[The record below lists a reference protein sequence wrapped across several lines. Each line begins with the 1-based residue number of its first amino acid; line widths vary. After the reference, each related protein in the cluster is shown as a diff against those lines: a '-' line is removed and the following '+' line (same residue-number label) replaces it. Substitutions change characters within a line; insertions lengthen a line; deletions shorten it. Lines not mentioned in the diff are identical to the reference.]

1 MCLSSVYLRRA
12 GGETELLCEY
22 ISSAELTGG
31 HITFRDILGQEVCV
45 TGALKNIDLVNNTIT
60 VEARD

>member
-1 MCLSSVYLRRA
+1 MCLSSVYLTRA

-22 ISSAELTGG
+22 VSGAELADG
-31 HITFRDILGQEVCV
+31 HITFRDILGQEVRV
-45 TGALKNIDLVNNTIT
+45 AGALKNIDLVKNTIT